1 MLKPFK
7 EHTLYMFLF
16 SLETVSLFFL
26 IEFYISMIYIGSL
39 DSYKLS
45 TVERS
50 SVSTGQANPFEE
62 CNSTKRITHL
72 YCV

>member
-1 MLKPFK
+1 MLKLFK
-7 EHTLYMFLF
+7 EHTLCVSFF

-45 TVERS
+45 TVKCSVS
-50 SVSTGQANPFEE
+50 SSISTGQVIPF
-62 CNSTKRITHL
+62 
-72 YCV
+72 